1 MRSGTWHL
9 VGAGI
14 GVGVAGAVALL
25 LLGGEYEAAQ
35 TQAWATAQGPPGHVP
50 GFAMA
55 NGPASSVRAAALI
68 VVAAAAVGVLCGWRR
83 LSPAAPLAAGLPL
96 AGLGLLTWLDTWR
109 AALLLGGSL
118 GPPWSRLVTDQVF
131 GVLGG
136 VLLIAAAIRGRR
148 RSGSAARTR
157 PAHRHAV
164 AVILGI
170 IGIPV
175 LWYLVQ
181 LTNLT
186 VVDYPGSYWWP
197 FSLTAGGVADVVFV
211 LLIAGIGV
219 LAARRSL
226 RITAVIAGAPLLVAG
241 LCFMLAP
248 AVAKDLIDV
257 AGFPPA
263 WRYAILLDVASGLP
277 LLYGGILVTSGL
289 MPAGRARR
297 VTKPA
302 TAVAAGSAAVS

>member
-1 MRSGTWHL
+1 MRSGRWHL
-9 VGAGI
+9 IGAGM
-14 GVGVAGAVALL
+14 GVAVAGAVALL
-25 LLGGEYEAAQ
+25 LLAGEYEATQ

-50 GFAMA
+50 GLGMA

-68 VVAAAAVGVLCGWRR
+68 AVAAAAVGVLCGWRR

-96 AGLGLLTWLDTWR
+96 LGLGLLTWLDTWR
-109 AALLLGGSL
+109 VSLLLGGSL

-136 VLLIAAAIRGRR
+136 VLLAAAAIRGRR
-148 RSGSAARTR
+148 RSGRAGRTR
-157 PAHRHAV
+157 PAHWPGIA
-164 AVILGI
+164 IMLGI
-170 IGIPV
+170 IAIPV

-197 FSLTAGGVADVVFV
+197 FSLTAGGVADLVFV
-211 LLIAGIGV
+211 LLIGGIGV

-226 RITAVIAGAPLLVAG
+226 RITAVIAGAPLLLTG
-241 LCFMLAP
+241 LCALLAP
-248 AVAKDLIDV
+248 AVAKDLIDL
-257 AGFPPA
+257 AGLPQA
-263 WRYAILLDVASGLP
+263 WRYAFLLDVASGLP

-289 MPAGRARR
+289 MPAGRPRK
-297 VTKPA
+297 VTKAARPV
-302 TAVAAGSAAVS
+302 TAGSAAVS